1 MGEKSNLIDNY
12 MDSGCTEN
20 VLCPQNNFTTQRKV
34 AAVKVGNI
42 GKEPVIMNRRGTT
55 NIVGTNGRG
64 KPVNFEL
71 KDSLISETL
80 VNKNLIAARR
90 IADAGHT
97 IVIGRGAGGANKMKI
112 IHGNVKISG
121 GEVISVSTRDH
132 NGLYPIRSPIQAPT
146 QPQSNFTMTKGLPK
160 VDLATLHR
168 RMGHITGRAL
178 EVTAK
183 EFFQVVGPRQLQA
196 CEPCNKRKIQRAP
209 VQSTAHYD

>member
-1 MGEKSNLIDNY
+1 

-20 VLCPQNNFTTQRKV
+20 VICPQNRFSSQKKI
-34 AAVKVGNI
+34 APVKVGNI
-42 GKEPVIMNRRGTT
+42 GKDPVIMTRRGTT
-55 NIVGTNGRG
+55 NITGTNGRG

-112 IHGNVKISG
+112 IHGNVKSSG

-132 NGLYPIRSPIQAPT
+132 HRLYPIRSPIQAPT

-160 VDLATLHR
+160 VD
-168 RMGHITGRAL
+168 
-178 EVTAK
+178 
-183 EFFQVVGPRQLQA
+183 FSY
-196 CEPCNKRKIQRAP
+196 
-209 VQSTAHYD
+209 STS

>member
-1 MGEKSNLIDNY
+1 VEDETIAAMGEKSNLIDNY

-121 GEVISVSTRDH
+121 GEVISVFTRDN
-132 NGLYPIRSPIQAPT
+132 NGLCPIRSPDAVKLHNDKGFT
-146 QPQSNFTMTKGLPK
+146 KSRFSN
-160 VDLATLHR
+160 
-168 RMGHITGRAL
+168 
-178 EVTAK
+178 
-183 EFFQVVGPRQLQA
+183 
-196 CEPCNKRKIQRAP
+196 
-209 VQSTAHYD
+209 STSSNGAHYRQSFRSYC